1 MLPDHCST
9 QSASH
14 RSSTPVAVGCTFVQ
28 NLWRRHYEL
37 ATKATTRDRVAVAF
51 AERAHAV

>member
-1 MLPDHCST
+1 VPALGYETERRDR
-9 QSASH
+9 SA
-14 RSSTPVAVGCTFVQ
+14 RVVAVGYTFVQ

-37 ATKATTRDRVAVAF
+37 ATEATTRDRVAVAF